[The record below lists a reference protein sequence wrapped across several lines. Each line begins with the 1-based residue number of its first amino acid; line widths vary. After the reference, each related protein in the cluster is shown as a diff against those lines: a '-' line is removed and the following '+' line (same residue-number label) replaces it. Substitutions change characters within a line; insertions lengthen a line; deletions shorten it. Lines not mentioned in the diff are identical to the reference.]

1 MRDALTRHQQWCAAE
16 GLTGPAYEQQRAH
29 LASDAA
35 AELDRRGQ
43 ARGRVPPMPR
53 RPPQFGVL
61 SEDNMLAVPIRH
73 TSSPGSRVVTE
84 PIPDVGQAVLDRIT
98 ALPRTWLM
106 DEDPVAELHPDRH
119 AEVGRR
125 ICNLIGP

>member
-1 MRDALTRHQQWCAAE
+1 M
-16 GLTGPAYEQQRAH
+16 GPEPWLIVSNDLYLE
-29 LASDAA
+29 
-35 AELDRRGQ
+35 
-43 ARGRVPPMPR
+43 
-53 RPPQFGVL
+53 L
-61 SEDNMLAVPIRH
+61 SEDNMLAVPIRL

-84 PIPDVGQAVLDRIT
+84 PIPDVGQAVLDRIS

-106 DEDPVAELHPDRH
+106 GEDPITVLHPGRH